1 MDNYEKILQSFKQNA
16 PDMKDENP
24 DLTGGEVIKKLS
36 QDWNE
41 MPEKQ
46 KAKYNKKAEKDKKRF
61 LEQQAE
67 FKKNGFYTQTKNS
80 TLSSKKTQKTQ
91 SQKKRSQ
98 KKSTSPKK
106 SSAKK

>member
-1 MDNYEKILQSFKQNA
+1 MSGN
-16 PDMKDENP
+16 
-24 DLTGGEVIKKLS
+24 EVLKKLS

-41 MPEKQ
+41 LPGNK
-46 KAKYNKKAEKDKKRF
+46 KAKYTKKAERDKRRF

-80 TLSSKKTQKTQ
+80 ALTSKKTQKTQ

>member
-1 MDNYEKILQSFKQNA
+1 MKKIISILTIALLAASVFAVSYKNNTFQKLA
-16 PDMKDENP
+16 DEY
-24 DLTGGEVIKKLS
+24 T
-36 QDWNE
+36 
-41 MPEKQ
+41 
-46 KAKYNKKAEKDKKRF
+46 KKAERDKRRF